1 MITITKKNKLM
12 KYALTNA
19 FPATPMQDKFGQIVF
34 PTAGLSKL
42 EYYSLELYKTY
53 CTIAGDRLGEL
64 EANVIMN
71 TSIHDAMELITLLE
85 EKTKDL
91 QNEKDNTL
99 AIIEP

>member
-1 MITITKKNKLM
+1 M

-53 CTIAGDRLGEL
+53 CTIAGERLGEL
-64 EANVIMN
+64 QAETIMK
-71 TSIHDAMELITLLE
+71 TAIHDATELITLLE
-85 EKTKDL
+85 EKTKNL
-91 QNEKDNTL
+91 QNDQTNQM
-99 AIIEP
+99 AILEP

>member
-1 MITITKKNKLM
+1 M

-19 FPATPMQDKFGQIVF
+19 FPAQPMQDKFGQIDF

-53 CTIAGDRLGEL
+53 CIIAGDQLGEL

-71 TSIHDAMELITLLE
+71 TSINDATELITLLE
-85 EKTKDL
+85 EKTKNL
-91 QNEKDNTL
+91 QDEQNNTM
-99 AIIEP
+99 AILQP